1 MKILLRIKIKI
12 DTNFVKSC
20 GFLWHYQYIKK
31 YTKIGL
37 IMINKRFELT
47 DEIISTADE
56 GMNKL
61 IDKNIKLNYNEISSF
76 EFPLDDCR

>member
-1 MKILLRIKIKI
+1 
-12 DTNFVKSC
+12 
-20 GFLWHYQYIKK
+20 
-31 YTKIGL
+31 
-37 IMINKRFELT
+37 MINKRFELT